1 MSWLISLVLAGVV
14 FTSDTT
20 IPVQSTN
27 NFADGETTKV
37 VVLDET
43 ERFEQTYPLN
53 SNGRVRIDNVNGSIT
68 IDTWD
73 RNEVK
78 LEAVKTA
85 DDKERLTEVEI
96 KIDARKDFLSV
107 ETDYSEWKREN
118 NRGWKNYGKLTV
130 DYRLTVP
137 KNAVL
142 DDVQTVNG
150 SVTITNSNNI
160 TKASTVNGDVL
171 ATNLRGTAELE
182 TVNGTIEANFNQLQ
196 SSSRINLNTVN
207 GRVNLTIPSD
217 ANATIKADTLNGS
230 ITNDFGLRVRKGEY
244 VGRDLYG
251 KIGSGE
257 VQIKLNSV
265 NGGLNIKRKSDGKN
279 VNPATDLLPA
289 KSENDD
295 DDEDSDNDNDNDND
309 SSVSVNKMNKDIKKS
324 VKDAQRQVN
333 VKTRQAQREVE
344 RAQREIERA
353 KLVVKI
359 NPEVKID
366 REAFPAKVAENLERQ
381 QAALGRL
388 ADANFFPG
396 TPVIE
401 KKSETFSVKGTP
413 KVSIDA
419 KNCSVAVRGWDKQEV
434 QYSITRVSKARNQKS
449 LSYTVTHSDSDVN
462 INVAGP
468 GNVVTRS
475 GDFNFVFNDL
485 ERVRVEVFVPKKSNL
500 RILTNREIRL
510 ENVSGDIDLTGGD
523 QSINVRD
530 VDGKLKVASVDGK
543 IRVIGFKGEIEAK
556 TADGEMSLE
565 GDFQKITATSGDG
578 NIIVTLPDD
587 VSAII
592 KANTESVNLEGIPQ
606 KRIKTVDV
614 SEDSAVWRIGN
625 GNAVYNFTVAEGH
638 VFIRSMN
645 DLKASL

>member
-20 IPVQSTN
+20 VPVQRTN
-27 NFADGETTKV
+27 NFANSETTQIIS
-37 VVLDET
+37 LGET

-53 SNGRVRIDNVNGSIT
+53 SNGRVRVDNVNGSVT

-85 DDKERLTEVEI
+85 DDKERLSEVEI
-96 KIDARKDFLSV
+96 KIDARKDYLSV
-107 ETDYSEWKREN
+107 ETDYLDQWKRN
-118 NRGWKNYGKLTV
+118 GDNRGWKNYGKLTV
-130 DYRLTVP
+130 DYTLTVP

-142 DDVQTVNG
+142 DDIQTVNG
-150 SVTITNSNNI
+150 SVTISNSNNI
-160 TKASTVNGDVL
+160 TKASTVNGEVI

-182 TVNGTIEANFNQLQ
+182 TVNGTIEANFDQLQ

-217 ANATIKADTLNGS
+217 ANATVKADTLNGS
-230 ITNDFGLRVRKGEY
+230 ITNDFGLPVRKGEY
-244 VGRDLYG
+244 VGRDMYG

-265 NGGLNIKRKSDGKN
+265 NGGLNIKRKNDGKN
-279 VNPATDLLPA
+279 VNPATNLLPP
-289 KSENDD
+289 KSQN
-295 DDEDSDNDNDNDND
+295 DEDDFDNDNDNDND
-309 SSVSVNKMNKDIKKS
+309 NSINVDKMNKDIKKS
-324 VKDAQRQVN
+324 VKESQKVTAVQRREMQKAQ
-333 VKTRQAQREVE
+333 K
-344 RAQREIERA
+344 EIEKIKPEIA
-353 KLVVKI
+353 KI
-359 NPEVKID
+359 NNEEIQAKIQ
-366 REAFPAKVAENLERQ
+366 AKVQEDMKRQ
-381 QAALGRL
+381 QEALGKL
-388 ADANFFPG
+388 ATVNFFPG

-401 KKSETFSVKGTP
+401 KKSETFAVKGTP
-413 KVSIDA
+413 KVTVDA
-419 KNCSVAVRGWDKQEV
+419 RNCSVTVRGWDKQEV
-434 QYSITRVSKARNQKS
+434 QYSITRVSKARNQKP
-449 LSYTVTHSDSDVN
+449 LAYTVDHSDSDVN
-462 INVAGP
+462 IKVAG
-468 GNVVTRS
+468 GGTTVTRN
-475 GDFNFVFNDL
+475 GEFNFIFNDL

-510 ENVSGDIDLTGGD
+510 ENVSGEIDLTGGD
-523 QSINVRD
+523 ESINVRD

-543 IRVIGFKGEIEAK
+543 IRVIGFKGEIDSK
-556 TADGEMSLE
+556 TADGDMSLE

-587 VSAII
+587 VSATI
-592 KANTESVNLEGIPQ
+592 KANTESVSLDGISP
-606 KRIKTVDV
+606 KRIKTVDI
-614 SEDSAVWRIGN
+614 SEGAAIWRIGN
-625 GNAVYNFTVAEGH
+625 GNANFSFTVAEGQ